1 MTGTTP
7 AAYRTA
13 AMMRANV
20 ARKTLIDSPFR
31 GATDTPRLLWTLAAA
46 LTMALSAPAAALGA
60 VELGPPAITGT
71 AGDNGWLT
79 SDVSVK
85 WAPSGETSTSGCET
99 QLLTADTPGTAI
111 TCTAS
116 AGPGEVIA
124 TRSPC
129 TSTARRR
136 PRCSQPP
143 RGRPTSPVLHRAAAD
158 QLVGNRRH
166 LRHRR
171 LHRTDLQ
178 RARGP
183 GRRADWHLPR
193 PGGERERAAAVHL
206 HLRHAPSACSGRRH
220 RNRSAHDDAAT
231 AREPAGSA
239 TTTAKAKAKRP
250 TLTWRARPKVKYYNL
265 QLFRNGRKIL
275 SAWPTVA
282 HYTLK
287 PSWRYHGH
295 TYKLAAGRYRWYVWP
310 GYGPR
315 SAHRYGRL
323 VTKGV
328 VTVPQP

>member
-1 MTGTTP
+1 MI
-7 AAYRTA
+7 R
-13 AMMRANV
+13 V
-20 ARKTLIDSPFR
+20 SSARKTLIDSPFR
-31 GATDTPRLLWTLAAA
+31 GAPDKSRLLWTLAAA
-46 LTMALSAPAAALGA
+46 LTMALSASPVALGA

-85 WAPSGETSTSGCET
+85 WTPSGETSTSGCET
-99 QLLTADTPGTAI
+99 QLLITDTPDTAI

-116 AGPGEVIA
+116 AGTGDVVSRTVTVHIDRTPPTAVLATPARPPDVGPFYTAPLPISWSATDATSGIATCTTLTYAGPDGPAVAPTGTCRDLAGNVSAPLPLTFSYGMPPTPAPVIA
-124 TRSPC
+124 TATAAPTTTASTVGPTA
-129 TSTARRR
+129 TST
-136 PRCSQPP
+136 
-143 RGRPTSPVLHRAAAD
+143 
-158 QLVGNRRH
+158 
-166 LRHRR
+166 
-171 LHRTDLQ
+171 
-178 RARGP
+178 
-183 GRRADWHLPR
+183 
-193 PGGERERAAAVHL
+193 
-206 HLRHAPSACSGRRH
+206 
-220 RNRSAHDDAAT
+220 T
-231 AREPAGSA
+231 AG
-239 TTTAKAKAKRP
+239 AKAKAKRR

-287 PSWRYHGH
+287 PSWRYRGH

-328 VTVPQP
+328 VTVPQS